1 MAVTWPSTNPG
12 PGAGNGGDAPG
23 PWAATV
29 VGARVVG
36 EADVG
41 APVVGEADVGT
52 PVVGEAVVGG
62 AVRLGG
68 EEAGALGGGL
78 GVPAGAEAG
87 GGVGGGGR
95 VGGGEAGA
103 RGEVLGV
110 PAGAEAVVGAE
121 AAAAKEPKVVAGGRR
136 AAGTGLALTPLAAV
150 WAPTA
155 QEDKLRAARTARAA
169 QVPRGRARTGSGR
182 AA

>member
-12 PGAGNGGDAPG
+12 PGAGNGGDATG

-29 VGARVVG
+29 VGAPVVG

-68 EEAGALGGGL
+68 EEAGAL
-78 GVPAGAEAG
+78 
-87 GGVGGGGR
+87 
-95 VGGGEAGA
+95 
-103 RGEVLGV
+103 GEVLGV